1 MDWIIFCVNTPHGDI
16 KDSTQKGG
24 KRKKK
29 KIIDYWEEAGGYQS
43 DLNKTAME
51 SDFNW

>member
-29 KIIDYWEEAGGYQS
+29 SLITGKKQAATSALD
-43 DLNKTAME
+43 KTAME